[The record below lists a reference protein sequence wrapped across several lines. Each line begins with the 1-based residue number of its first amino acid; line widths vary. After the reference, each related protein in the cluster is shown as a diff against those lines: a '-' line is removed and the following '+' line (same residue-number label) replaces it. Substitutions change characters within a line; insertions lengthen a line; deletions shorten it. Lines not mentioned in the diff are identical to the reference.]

1 MSERTDSLRD
11 RIRLGED
18 STLELTEVVFSGKG
32 IKGPS
37 RDSLGD
43 EFAAFAN
50 AHGGTLV
57 LGVRDRDRE
66 IVGIPMD
73 RLDDVER
80 MVHAT
85 MHDAVAPPLH
95 AWTRQ
100 TRLPDSLG
108 VSRTVL
114 QVEISRS
121 LPIHRG
127 PSGYVTRVGSTR
139 RRMPHDELAR
149 LVQQRSHSRPVL
161 FDGNPVPD
169 ASTTECDPALI
180 DRFRTPGTMDDR
192 DSLAIKLGMATAL
205 DTGQIRLTVAG
216 VLLGT
221 TRPDR
226 WLPDAV
232 IQAAAYRGP
241 GAVPDI
247 GRHDHQSDAMDIAGP
262 LDRQIAMAC
271 QFVAKN
277 QKIAAT
283 QDRGRADLPQYD
295 MSAVFEAVVN
305 AVAHRDYSVPSK
317 VRLCMFSDRLE
328 LYVPGA
334 LADTMTPE
342 SLSHRQINRNSTV
355 PRLLAKCPVPTD
367 VAGLRTSRVT
377 MMDLRGEGAQIMLER
392 SRRISGRMPVY
403 ETLDGSELRL
413 VIFAAGAD
421 RPAN

>member
-1 MSERTDSLRD
+1 MVERATILLD

-18 STLELTEVVFSGKG
+18 SALELTEVVFSGKW

-43 EFAAFAN
+43 ELAAFAN

-80 MVHAT
+80 MVHQT
-85 MHDAVAPPLH
+85 MHEAVDPPLN
-95 AWTRQ
+95 AWTCQ
-100 TRLPDSLG
+100 ARLPDSLG

-121 LPIHRG
+121 LSIHRG
-127 PSGYVTRVGSTR
+127 PSGYLTRVGSSR
-139 RRMPHDELAR
+139 RGMPHDELAR
-149 LVQQRSHSRPVL
+149 LLQQRSRSRPVS

-180 DRFRTPGTMDDR
+180 DRFRTPCTTDDR
-192 DSLAIKLGMATAL
+192 DSLALKLGMATAL
-205 DTGQIRLTVAG
+205 DSGQIRLTVAG

-226 WLPDAV
+226 WLPHAV

-241 GAVPDI
+241 SGVPDSDH
-247 GRHDHQSDAMDIAGP
+247 HDHQTDAMDITGP

-271 QFVAKN
+271 HFVAEN
-277 QKIAAT
+277 QKTAAT
-283 QDRGRADLPQYD
+283 KGIGRGDLPQYD

-317 VRLCMFSDRLE
+317 VRLRMFSDRLE

-342 SLSHRQINRNSTV
+342 SLPHRQINRNSTV
-355 PRLLAKCPVPTD
+355 ASLLAKCPVPTD
-367 VAGLRTSRVT
+367 VAGLRTSRST
-377 MMDLRGEGAQIMLER
+377 MMDRRGEGAQIMLER
-392 SRRISGRMPVY
+392 SQRISGRMPVY
-403 ETLDGSELRL
+403 ETRDGSELRL

-421 RPAN
+421 GTAS